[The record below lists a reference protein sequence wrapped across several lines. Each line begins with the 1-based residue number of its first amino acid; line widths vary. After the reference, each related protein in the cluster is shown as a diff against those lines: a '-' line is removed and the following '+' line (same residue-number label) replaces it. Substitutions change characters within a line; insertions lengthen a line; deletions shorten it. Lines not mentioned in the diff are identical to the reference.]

1 MNSSNI
7 FNPSA
12 IHNPPTI
19 LPQLLNGRAGEYRT
33 SRGLDEAGNASWTWH
48 LSTKKTLVPL
58 SRQKSNTRNLKSIE
72 SIPIHGTHL
81 AIFWRLHQ
89 SRNKSSQS
97 IPRKY
102 ERTPDAFRTLISVP
116 RKPELGSQSTI
127 LIQSWRNLE
136 ILSHPGRHTGPRQ
149 NFFFGFEN
157 RENKY
162 RCKKQF

>member
-33 SRGLDEAGNASWTWH
+33 RRTDEASMQAEPGTYRPQRPS
-48 LSTKKTLVPL
+48 SPL
-58 SRQKSNTRNLKSIE
+58 AIPVT
-72 SIPIHGTHL
+72 SIPIHGTHR

-102 ERTPDAFRTLISVP
+102 ERTPDAFPTLISVP

-136 ILSHPGRHTGPRQ
+136 ISKPRETHRSPTKH
-149 NFFFGFEN
+149 FF
-157 RENKY
+157 RI
-162 RCKKQF
+162 

>member
-1 MNSSNI
+1 MVSSSTSKNISSYYNDGFFILLFHNQYINVILI
-7 FNPSA
+7 FNIYLRS
-12 IHNPPTI
+12 
-19 LPQLLNGRAGEYRT
+19 Y
-33 SRGLDEAGNASWTWH
+33 S
-48 LSTKKTLVPL
+48 K
-58 SRQKSNTRNLKSIE
+58 LKHTE
-72 SIPIHGTHL
+72 H

-89 SRNKSSQS
+89 QRNKSSQS
-97 IPRKY
+97 IPRQY
-102 ERTPDAFRTLISVP
+102 ERSPDAYLPLIPVP

-149 NFFFGFEN
+149 NTFFGFEN